1 MIKNSI
7 LLVGAGGHSEACID
21 VIESQK
27 KYKIQGVIGLKN
39 EKNKLVLNRYKI
51 LGTDDDLNKLAKK
64 IKNALITVGQIKSAD
79 TRLKIFGRL
88 KKAKFNLPIIK
99 SPHSILSRYSKIG
112 EGTIIMHGAIVGPN
126 VKIGKNCII
135 NSNSLIEHGST
146 IGDNTHI
153 ATSVTIN
160 GNVKIGSNTFI
171 GSGTIIKQKII
182 IGDNSIVEMGQV
194 IFKNYPSNSF
204 LRKNEKK

>member
-88 KKAKFNLPIIK
+88 KKAKFNLPI
-99 SPHSILSRYSKIG
+99 
-112 EGTIIMHGAIVGPN
+112 
-126 VKIGKNCII
+126 
-135 NSNSLIEHGST
+135 SLR
-146 IGDNTHI
+146 
-153 ATSVTIN
+153 
-160 GNVKIGSNTFI
+160 TFI
-171 GSGTIIKQKII
+171 N
-182 IGDNSIVEMGQV
+182 DE
-194 IFKNYPSNSF
+194 SF
-204 LRKNEKK
+204 IEILGITTQTSTRLDK